1 MLHIEVR
8 VAPVKTWMKRVKETP
23 TSFRDG
29 TTLGTDAP
37 IVNRM
42 APGVVEAELCS
53 PTRETPTINPE
64 VKGLVTRM
72 TSIFTNIEGQDVR
85 VQSRAAGV
93 IRADGCGAVVCK
105 PGCDAA
111 RIE

>member
-1 MLHIEVR
+1 MSDIEVR
-8 VAPVKTWMKRVKETP
+8 RAAVKSGVKSVKVAPAGVRDCKT
-23 TSFRDG
+23 G
-29 TTLGTDAP
+29 TTEAP
-37 IVNRM
+37 IVNGM
-42 APGVVEAELCS
+42 TPGIVHTKLCS